1 MKLLI
6 KNAAKIMMFLL
17 ATIIITGGA
26 TSCKSKKKLAREK
39 AAAEYATKVE
49 QSKKDLTAMLNGTT
63 TWTLDEQDARLN
75 TIKSYNIDDAE
86 VIDLIS
92 KVETKISLDRA
103 EEQRKSE
110 EDRLRREEEERIE
123 NAKSKYQTID
133 NLLSNIALS
142 QSVETANN
150 QIETVLNEFATPD
163 VPVLIIISNAGG
175 FNDYD
180 RPTTISKFLNY
191 LKDKQQYNYKV
202 DIVKRDTLGKIIEL
216 ELIKKVN
223 K

>member
-6 KNAAKIMMFLL
+6 KNAAKIMMLFLL
-17 ATIIITGGA
+17 TIIIAGGA

-110 EDRLRREEEERIE
+110 EERLRREEEERKKSAE
-123 NAKSKYQTID
+123 SKYQTID
-133 NLLSNIALS
+133 NQLNSIATS
-142 QSVETANN
+142 SGTEVANN
-150 QIETVLNEFATPD
+150 HIETVLNEFATPD

-202 DIVKRDTLGKIIEL
+202 DMVKRDALGKIIEL
-216 ELIKKVN
+216 ELIKK
-223 K
+223 

>member
-1 MKLLI
+1 MLLLTI
-6 KNAAKIMMFLL
+6 
-17 ATIIITGGA
+17 IIITGGA

-75 TIKSYNIDDAE
+75 TIKSYNIDDDE

-110 EDRLRREEEERIE
+110 EDKLRREEEERKK
-123 NAKSKYQTID
+123 NAESKYQSID
-133 NLLSNIALS
+133 NQLSGIALS
-142 QSVETANN
+142 QSIEVANN
-150 QIETVLNEFATPD
+150 QIETVLNEFSTPD

-202 DIVKRDTLGKIIEL
+202 YMVKRDALGKIIEL
-216 ELIKKVN
+216 ELIKK
-223 K
+223 

>member
-202 DIVKRDTLGKIIEL
+202 DMVKRDTLGKIIEL
-216 ELIKKVN
+216 ELIKK
-223 K
+223 

>member
-1 MKLLI
+1 MKLMI

-17 ATIIITGGA
+17 AAIIISGGA

-39 AAAEYATKVE
+39 AAAEYTAKVE

-75 TIKSYNIDDAE
+75 AIKSYNIDNEE
-86 VIDLIS
+86 VIGLVT
-92 KVETKISLDRA
+92 KVETKLSMDRA
-103 EEQRKSE
+103 EEIRQAE
-110 EDRLRREEEERIE
+110 EEKLRMEEEER
-123 NAKSKYQTID
+123 AKAAATKYEVID
-133 NLLSNIALS
+133 NQLSAIALS
-142 QSVETANN
+142 QNVDDANS
-150 QIETVLNEFATPD
+150 QISITLNEFATAD
-163 VPVLIIISNAGG
+163 VPVLIIISKAGG

-202 DIVKRDTLGKIIEL
+202 DMVKRDGLGKITEL
-216 ELIKKVN
+216 ELIKK
-223 K
+223 

>member
-1 MKLLI
+1 MKLMI

-17 ATIIITGGA
+17 AAIIISGGA

-39 AAAEYATKVE
+39 AAAEYTAKVE

-75 TIKSYNIDDAE
+75 AIKSYNIDNEE
-86 VIDLIS
+86 VIGLVT
-92 KVETKISLDRA
+92 KVETKLSMDRA
-103 EEQRKSE
+103 EEIRQAE
-110 EDRLRREEEERIE
+110 EEKLRIEEEER
-123 NAKSKYQTID
+123 AKAAAAKYEVID
-133 NLLSNIALS
+133 NQLSAIALS
-142 QSVETANN
+142 QNVDDANS
-150 QIETVLNEFATPD
+150 QISITLNEFATAD
-163 VPVLIIISNAGG
+163 VPVLIIISKAGG

-202 DIVKRDTLGKIIEL
+202 DMVKRDGLGKITEL
-216 ELIKKVN
+216 ELIKK
-223 K
+223 

>member
-1 MKLLI
+1 MKLMI

-17 ATIIITGGA
+17 AAIIISGGA

-39 AAAEYATKVE
+39 AAAEYTAKVE

-75 TIKSYNIDDAE
+75 AIKSYNIDNEE
-86 VIDLIS
+86 VIGLVT
-92 KVETKISLDRA
+92 KVETKLSMDRA
-103 EEQRKSE
+103 EEIRQAE
-110 EDRLRREEEERIE
+110 EEKLRIEEEER
-123 NAKSKYQTID
+123 AKAAATKYEVID
-133 NLLSNIALS
+133 NQLSAIALS
-142 QSVETANN
+142 QNVDDANS
-150 QIETVLNEFATPD
+150 QISITLNEFATAD
-163 VPVLIIISNAGG
+163 VPVLIIISKAGG

-202 DIVKRDTLGKIIEL
+202 DMVKRDGLGKITEL
-216 ELIKKVN
+216 ELIKK
-223 K
+223 